1 MAAVLHN
8 ICILAPD
15 INPRTLM
22 PSNTVPRYHR
32 SNALINAGVDIKKW
46 GTAEHVRVAN
56 DALATSEVSHRSLQH
71 RCSTIIR
78 YNVFDGELCTHHLKL
93 HCNCVSFSRHGS
105 NTDAAVLQ
113 GRDPTIDRRISESI
127 HCSLRHIGEGD
138 FQWVDILMTPSK
150 LTLKF

>member
-56 DALATSEVSHRSLQH
+56 DALATSKFHIDLCNTVAAQSSATTYSTVNFAHIIWSCIAIVYPFRVMGATRMPQFCRGVIQPLTAVSPKAYTAHYGILVRG
-71 RCSTIIR
+71 T
-78 YNVFDGELCTHHLKL
+78 
-93 HCNCVSFSRHGS
+93 FSG
-105 NTDAAVLQ
+105 L
-113 GRDPTIDRRISESI
+113 IS
-127 HCSLRHIGEGD
+127 
-138 FQWVDILMTPSK
+138 WMTPSK